1 MKRFLGA
8 ALACSALACSAVA
21 VVGAAAPAS
30 AAGSFYAPA
39 LPWSTSGA
47 PSTPWTA
54 SISECFGGSRCG
66 GSGSALTVQTPATWI
81 GTVGVRAHDRVG
93 DTTKATLFV
102 LVDGAQVGAVDVK
115 AAGETHYFA
124 VGRVGSEVRLV
135 AAASPS
141 SWSDEI
147 VVSGVLVT
155 P

>member
-8 ALACSALACSAVA
+8 ALACSAAA
-21 VVGAAAPAS
+21 VVGLAAPAA

-54 SISECFGGSRCG
+54 SINECFGGSRCG
-66 GSGSALTVQTPATWI
+66 GSGSALTVQTPSTWI
-81 GTVGVRAHDRVG
+81 GVVGVRAHDRVG

-102 LVDGAQVGAVDVK
+102 LVDGVPAGGGVDVK
-115 AAGETHYFA
+115 AAGETHYFP
-124 VGRVGSEVRLV
+124 VGRVGSEIRLV
-135 AAASPS
+135 AAASPGH
-141 SWSDEI
+141 WSDE
-147 VVSGVLVT
+147 VVVTGVLVT